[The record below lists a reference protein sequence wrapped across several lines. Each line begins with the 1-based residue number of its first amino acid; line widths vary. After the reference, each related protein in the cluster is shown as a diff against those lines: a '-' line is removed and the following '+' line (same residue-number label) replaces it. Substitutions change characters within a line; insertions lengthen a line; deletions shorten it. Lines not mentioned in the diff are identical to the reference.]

1 MVGASGPQGA
11 TYQGVGYMPNSE
23 LSEMSWVEDI
33 HDLSFDELRELPSR
47 VQMGIDL
54 SIFE

>member
-1 MVGASGPQGA
+1 
-11 TYQGVGYMPNSE
+11 MPNQSEFSE
-23 LSEMSWVEDI
+23 LNWLEDI

-47 VQMGIDL
+47 VQMGLDL